1 MDQST
6 GDLIGR
12 LSRLEL
18 EQAKLQ
24 RSNKRMRLMT
34 GALML
39 LCGAVI
45 TMAQTNSAVPE
56 SLEAQQFVLRDSS
69 GAVRGAMGVISDG
82 AVGLNFEDSKGR
94 TRLTIDLAANGTP
107 GLDLFDQD
115 GKLRATMALG
125 PAGEPGLGL
134 YGPNGHL
141 RTSLD
146 VPAAKTP
153 GLAFYHLDGKPAWG
167 VP

>member
-1 MDQST
+1 
-6 GDLIGR
+6 
-12 LSRLEL
+12 
-18 EQAKLQ
+18 
-24 RSNKRMRLMT
+24 
-34 GALML
+34 
-39 LCGAVI
+39 
-45 TMAQTNSAVPE
+45 
-56 SLEAQQFVLRDSS
+56 
-69 GAVRGAMGVISDG
+69 
-82 AVGLNFEDSKGR
+82 
-94 TRLTIDLAANGTP
+94 
-107 GLDLFDQD
+107 
-115 GKLRATMALG
+115 MALG